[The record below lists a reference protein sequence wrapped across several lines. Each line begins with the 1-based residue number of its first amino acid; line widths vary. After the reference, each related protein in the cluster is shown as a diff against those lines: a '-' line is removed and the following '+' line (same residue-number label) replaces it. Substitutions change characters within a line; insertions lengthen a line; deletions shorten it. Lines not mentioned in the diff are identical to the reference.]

1 MTKAEDFE
9 TETTSQ
15 GEELKAVAKKA
26 VKDNTGGVT
35 GQTYSFRQVAS
46 DSQNVQV
53 GTTRNLASQQD
64 SVCAANEVQGHG
76 QRQWWCLHAL
86 PHDILRLDLAGRD
99 LTEYL
104 MEILTECGYSFTTAA
119 KREIVRGQKVNL
131 KFCMHTFC
139 NAQHRCKFGFKVIV
153 SIPFVT
159 PTKLEA
165 TDWRLLCF
173 ALFVYAVD
181 SHIRLHAQKTCQSAC
196 LR

>member
-64 SVCAANEVQGHG
+64 SVCVLPTRFKDMANGSGGV
-76 QRQWWCLHAL
+76 
-86 PHDILRLDLAGRD
+86 
-99 LTEYL
+99 Y
-104 MEILTECGYSFTTAA
+104 M
-119 KREIVRGQKVNL
+119 
-131 KFCMHTFC
+131 
-139 NAQHRCKFGFKVIV
+139 
-153 SIPFVT
+153 PFRMLFFAWTWPGVT
-159 PTKLEA
+159 SLST
-165 TDWRLLCF
+165 
-173 ALFVYAVD
+173 
-181 SHIRLHAQKTCQSAC
+181 
-196 LR
+196 